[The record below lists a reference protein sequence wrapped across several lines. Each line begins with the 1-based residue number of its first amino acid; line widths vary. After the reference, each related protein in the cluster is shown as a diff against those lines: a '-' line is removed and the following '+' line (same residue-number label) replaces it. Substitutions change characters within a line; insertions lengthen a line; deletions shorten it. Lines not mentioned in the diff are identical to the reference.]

1 MNGPP
6 VCTRKSKKGRG
17 LTSGARPVGR
27 STAFRLC
34 GWGRRKQEGKGRELP
49 SFPSSL
55 LIFYIGVREAYPL
68 GGGAGAVQPFPPPT
82 ILASSITVKHLS
94 WK

>member
-1 MNGPP
+1 M
-6 VCTRKSKKGRG
+6 GRH

-34 GWGRRKQEGKGRELP
+34 GWGRRKQEGKGSERP

-55 LIFYIGVREAYPL
+55 LLFYIEVREAYAS
-68 GGGAGAVQPFPPPT
+68 GGGDGSSAALPPPPPPFW
-82 ILASSITVKHLS
+82 LGQ
-94 WK
+94 